1 MYTMMFMFHTL
12 RKTAFPQ
19 RSSLSEVNW
28 WRLHLFNAQLATSYS
43 LSVQLHSTSNIGL
56 TIKQRKLEHEFHL
69 RVQIIF
75 LDLITLYNHIIYILP
90 NTSSSA
96 PPWKSSGVIELYI
109 DIVILCSIT
118 FFCSVS
124 ICSSYFYKKSDEL
137 SIRILWSNTSMRF
150 EIRTYFLSIIK
161 TYLSL
166 LLKGFRCF
174 FLFFSPLYFH
184 FF

>member
-1 MYTMMFMFHTL
+1 MYTIMFMFHTL

-56 TIKQRKLEHEFHL
+56 TIKHKNICK
-69 RVQIIF
+69 IISF
-75 LDLITLYNHIIYILP
+75 TCIFRSNYNVYLITFILP

-124 ICSSYFYKKSDEL
+124 ICSSYFCKKCKEL
-137 SIRILWSNTSMRF
+137 LINHNYL
-150 EIRTYFLSIIK
+150 IK
-161 TYLSL
+161 FD
-166 LLKGFRCF
+166 GN
-174 FLFFSPLYFH
+174 
-184 FF
+184 